1 MNELKLQIDR
11 DQYERIKANKMDK
24 MKLSPDVIGFIVP
37 PVDFDRV
44 KLSYGSR
51 NLFRN
56 FEGLDKDGTLH
67 VGDTHNRR
75 ECLDAG
81 E

>member
-11 DQYERIKANKMDK
+11 NQYERIKANKMDK
-24 MKLSPDVIGFIVP
+24 VQLSSDVIGLIVP

-44 KLSYGSR
+44 KLSYRSR
-51 NLFRN
+51 HLFRN
-56 FEGLDKDGTLH
+56 FEGLDKDGVLH

-75 ECLDAG
+75 ECFDVG